1 MTVILFFFAPT
12 KTTQCLGKIS
22 SIVDM
27 YNSQNTHQMYTQCH
41 TQVQLHFLS
50 VLTTPM
56 TRKPMLSAWRKEER
70 GMERGRQEWKEGRTG
85 EGKGE
90 TMLSEWRRW
99 ERGSINFS
107 TIKDWDLLHQ
117 RLFVLFLQDYCA
129 LQELLMKINFTIA
142 VHVAPPILVPLSTG
156 TCYIRDFLARLL
168 CSARITNENEFHNSS
183 SPTLCASNDVTSGH
197 AHPLCSEIWLL

>member
-117 RLFVLFLQDYCA
+117 RHFCVVF
-129 LQELLMKINFTIA
+129 
-142 VHVAPPILVPLSTG
+142 
-156 TCYIRDFLARLL
+156 ARLL
-168 CSARITNENEFHNSS
+168 CSAGITNENEFHNSS